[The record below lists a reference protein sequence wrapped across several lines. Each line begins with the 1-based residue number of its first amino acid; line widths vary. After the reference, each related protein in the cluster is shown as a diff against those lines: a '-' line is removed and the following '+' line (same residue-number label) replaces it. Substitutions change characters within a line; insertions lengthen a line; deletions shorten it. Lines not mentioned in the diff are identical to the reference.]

1 MAKPISIEK
10 TVTLG
15 AKITTVKGSTIVST
29 VFYPGDSSIIRSFK
43 FLNGDEII
51 TKSGKSGAVF
61 IQFDKPYT
69 GLVYGKVSPF
79 STDAKV
85 VSITF
90 DASSQY
96 SSKVYQVAA
105 SDVISGGAVDDPDA
119 CSLNDPDSVEVAPI
133 VKIALKLNLSYG
145 SAQNVT
151 LEEGTNVTVS
161 YKSGNTVVTGGVRQ
175 VAAFMYTL
183 NQKMEPEFVGV
194 VFANSVTGEDEV
206 TTVTYEEV
214 LFTELT
220 SIAIKSN

>member
-15 AKITTVKGSTIVST
+15 AKITTVKGSSITST
-29 VFYPGDSSIIRSFK
+29 VFYPGNSSTISGFK

-105 SDVISGGAVDDPDA
+105 SDILSVGSV
-119 CSLNDPDSVEVAPI
+119 SDPDSVEVAPI

-151 LEEGTNVTVS
+151 LEEGTKVTVS

>member
-15 AKITTVKGSTIVST
+15 AKITTVKGSSIAST
-29 VFYPGDSSIIRSFK
+29 VFYPGNSSTINGFK

-51 TKSGKSGAVF
+51 SKSGKSGTVF

-69 GLVYGKVSPF
+69 GLVYGKVSPL

-96 SSKVYQVAA
+96 SSKVYRVSA
-105 SDVISGGAVDDPDA
+105 SDVLSVGSV
-119 CSLNDPDSVEVAPI
+119 SDPDSVEVAPI

>member
-15 AKITTVKGSTIVST
+15 AKITTVKGSSIAST
-29 VFYPGDSSIIRSFK
+29 VFYPGNSSTISSFK

-105 SDVISGGAVDDPDA
+105 SDVLSVGSV
-119 CSLNDPDSVEVAPI
+119 NDPDSVEVAPI

-161 YKSGNTVVTGGVRQ
+161 YKSGNTIVTGGVRQ

>member
-15 AKITTVKGSTIVST
+15 AKITTVKGSSITST
-29 VFYPGDSSIIRSFK
+29 VFYPGNSSTISSFK

-105 SDVISGGAVDDPDA
+105 SDVLSVGSV
-119 CSLNDPDSVEVAPI
+119 SDPDSVEVAPI

>member
-15 AKITTVKGSTIVST
+15 AKITTVKGSSITST
-29 VFYPGDSSIIRSFK
+29 VFYPGNSSTISSFK

-105 SDVISGGAVDDPDA
+105 SDILSVGSV
-119 CSLNDPDSVEVAPI
+119 SDPDSVEVAPI